1 MALTYTAPTDAP
13 AHTQR
18 SAPALRR
25 AAFAAMAAFILLGPA
40 PGQLFG
46 VHSMLLREWM
56 MFSAAGIGLPEG
68 RFTLHRVDGAVTMS
82 PLEVVALPSYLALPL
97 DRRIYEPADLKAF
110 AARICNDGRETA
122 RLSFAGS
129 VGTFVGRRPLIAHD
143 VCNEPAQAHYGGTLP

>member
-1 MALTYTAPTDAP
+1 MTLTCTAPTNAAAP
-13 AHTQR
+13 TQR
-18 SAPALRR
+18 SAPKLRR
-25 AAFAAMAAFILLGPA
+25 AAFATVAAFILLGPA

-46 VHSMLLREWM
+46 VHSMLLREWV

-68 RFTLHRVDGAVTMS
+68 RFTLHRADGAVTMS

-110 AARICNDGRETA
+110 AARICNDARETA

-129 VGTFVGRRPLIAHD
+129 IGTFAGRRPLIAHD
-143 VCNEPAQAHYGGTLP
+143 VCNAPAQARYGDTPP